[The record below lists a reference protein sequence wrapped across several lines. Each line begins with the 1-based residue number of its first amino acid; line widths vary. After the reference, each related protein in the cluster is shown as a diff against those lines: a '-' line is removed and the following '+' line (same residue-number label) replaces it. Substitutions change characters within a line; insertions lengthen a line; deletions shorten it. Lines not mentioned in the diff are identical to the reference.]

1 VGPPPAERV
10 TNVQQRVTDKRR
22 YVNMMHMAVN
32 GGANPVTHF
41 GRQMRKERLAR
52 GWSLREFAART
63 GINIAQASRIETGK
77 GPPTERVAAACDVAF
92 PERNNWFSEYY
103 EESKSWVPAGFRS
116 WAEYE
121 DRATDL
127 LTWSPGIVD
136 GLAQTEGY
144 ARALLSIH
152 PGATDEVVNAR
163 LTGRMERQRR
173 LLRDEGPAVGLLVDT
188 TALYRAVGSAE
199 VMAEQC
205 ARLAEVA
212 RLDAVTLQVV
222 PPVRI
227 PLATVSLILADNAA
241 AYTEN
246 AVSGS
251 VYTDD
256 ETVRRLQRLITM
268 LRAEARPASESLAM
282 IRGAE
287 RQWSGVRA
295 RTAAP
300 TAGSAS
306 KSARTA

>member
-1 VGPPPAERV
+1 M
-10 TNVQQRVTDKRR
+10 TLN
-22 YVNMMHMAVN
+22 N
-32 GGANPVTHF
+32 GGNPVTHF
-41 GRQMRKERLAR
+41 GRQMRKERMAR

-77 GPPTERVAAACDVAF
+77 SPPTERVAAACDVAF
-92 PERNNWFSEYY
+92 PERRGWFSEYY
-103 EESKSWVPAGFRS
+103 EESKSWMPAGFRS

-121 DRATDL
+121 DKATEL
-127 LTWSPGIVD
+127 LVWSPGIVD
-136 GLAQTEGY
+136 GLAQTDGY
-144 ARALLSIH
+144 ASALLSIH
-152 PGATDEVVNAR
+152 PGATDEVVSAR
-163 LTGRMERQRR
+163 LKGRMERQRR
-173 LLRDEGPAVGLLVDT
+173 LLRDDGPTVGVLVDMP
-188 TALYRAVGSAE
+188 ALYRAVGSAE
-199 VMAEQC
+199 IMAAQC
-205 ARLAEVA
+205 ARLVEVA
-212 RLDAVTLQVV
+212 RLEAVTLQVV

-256 ETVRRLQRLITM
+256 ETVSRLRRLITM

-282 IRGAE
+282 IRRAE

-306 KSARTA
+306 KLARTW

>member
-1 VGPPPAERV
+1 
-10 TNVQQRVTDKRR
+10 
-22 YVNMMHMAVN
+22 
-32 GGANPVTHF
+32 
-41 GRQMRKERLAR
+41 MRKTVEDHIRKVESKTVIRPAVEVLDGITGPDARKTWETHEKAGDTERLNAV
-52 GWSLREFAART
+52 LRFLFAA
-63 GINIAQASRIETGK
+63 I
-77 GPPTERVAAACDVAF
+77 
-92 PERNNWFSEYY
+92 
-103 EESKSWVPAGFRS
+103 
-116 WAEYE
+116 
-121 DRATDL
+121 
-127 LTWSPGIVD
+127 
-136 GLAQTEGY
+136 
-144 ARALLSIH
+144 
-152 PGATDEVVNAR
+152 
-163 LTGRMERQRR
+163 RM
-173 LLRDEGPAVGLLVDT
+173 AVGLLVDMP
-188 TALYRAVGSAE
+188 ALYRAVGSAE
-199 VMAEQC
+199 VMAKQC

-212 RLDAVTLQVV
+212 RLEAVTLQVV

-268 LRAEARPASESLAM
+268 LRAEARPASESLAV

>member
-1 VGPPPAERV
+1 MLV
-10 TNVQQRVTDKRR
+10 
-22 YVNMMHMAVN
+22 MALNN
-32 GGANPVTHF
+32 GSNPVTHF
-41 GRQMRKERLAR
+41 GRQMRKERMAR

-77 GPPTERVAAACDVAF
+77 SPPTERVAAACDVAF
-92 PERNNWFSEYY
+92 PERRGWFSEYY
-103 EESKSWVPAGFRS
+103 EESKSWMPAGFRS

-121 DRATDL
+121 DKATEL
-127 LTWSPGIVD
+127 LVWSPGIVD

-144 ARALLSIH
+144 ASALLSIH
-152 PGATDEVVNAR
+152 PGATDEVVSAR
-163 LTGRMERQRR
+163 LKGRMERQCR
-173 LLRDEGPAVGLLVDT
+173 LLRDDGPSVGVLVDMP
-188 TALYRAVGSAE
+188 ALYRAVGSAE
-199 VMAEQC
+199 IMAAQC
-205 ARLAEVA
+205 ARLVEVA
-212 RLDAVTLQVV
+212 RLEAVTLQVV

-256 ETVRRLQRLITM
+256 ETVSRLRRLITM

-282 IRGAE
+282 IRRAE

-300 TAGSAS
+300 MAGSAS
-306 KSARTA
+306 KLARTS